1 MIAKLLGEPSPV
13 SSSSSLEEKSKTE
26 EVKVEEVVE
35 EEVQHDEI
43 KNPNQLLIIYQ
54 TRIELYYM

>member
-13 SSSSSLEEKSKTE
+13 SSEEKSKTE
-26 EVKVEEVVE
+26 EVKEEEVVE

>member
-13 SSSSSLEEKSKTE
+13 SSSSLEEKSKTE